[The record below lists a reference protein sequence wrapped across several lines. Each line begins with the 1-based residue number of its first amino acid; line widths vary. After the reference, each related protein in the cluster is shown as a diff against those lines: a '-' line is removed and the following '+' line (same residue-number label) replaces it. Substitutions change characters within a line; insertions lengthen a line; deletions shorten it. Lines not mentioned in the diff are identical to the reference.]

1 MNTKTKRMAIY
12 VAILLVFI
20 MIGSAV
26 GIIAGTLKT
35 APRLEDVR
43 FNPKMTTTL
52 YDVHDEV
59 VARIFKENRLP
70 VPLEEIP
77 KTLQAAVIAIEDQ
90 KFYEHHGLNF
100 LAILRAL
107 VTDILHGEKVQ
118 GGSTITQQL
127 AKNAFL
133 TNEKT
138 FMRKIK
144 EAVWAIQIERKY
156 TKDEILETYLNEI
169 YFGHGAYGVE
179 AASQLYFGKSVKQLN
194 LPEAALLA
202 GVTRGPG
209 YYSPYINM
217 EAARRRRNTVLEVM
231 ADVGY
236 ITRDQAENA
245 KKAPITVVGLKP
257 GRAHAPYFVDY
268 VVQRLLDKYG
278 EAQVYG
284 GGLKVYTSLDLKMQL
299 AAEKALL
306 DLLPKGKVDEN
317 KLQQPQGALIAIDP
331 HSGYIKA
338 MVGGRGEDKF
348 NRAVQAVRQPGS
360 AMKPFVY
367 IAAIDRGYTPAQII
381 DDSPVEYSMPD
392 GSIWTPQNVDSKF
405 RGPITLRNALE
416 QSVNVVAIK
425 LLDQIGAGTVIEY
438 AKKMGITTLVERG
451 TLNDRNLSLALGG
464 ITRGVTPLE
473 ITAAYG
479 VLANQGILVDPIAI
493 VRVEDRDG
501 NVLEENRAKKQIVLS
516 EQTSYIITDML
527 KGVITRGTGQ
537 NAAIGRPAAGKTGT
551 TSEYTDAWFV
561 GYTPDLV
568 ASVWMGNDNPKEK
581 LIFGDVKFASWRSA
595 QIWGAFMS
603 QALSDTPVRDFPV
616 PADIVTANIDV
627 DTGLLATDRCIN
639 IRTEVFVRGTEPT
652 QYCDAHDHDFGAG
665 GNPSPANPTTPEN
678 QTTAG
683 KPVSPASPS
692 NPGTNPNNQS
702 TSPGGAKGT
711 EKPPEGNALRNGTG
725 SPVGLGPSVPGQT
738 SQPPA
743 QPTTSNSIRPPV
755 ANLIKLEICTDHGLL
770 ATDACPRG
778 QVVTRWYKRDTGQEV
793 NSAGAVVP
801 NSFAP
806 TYYCDVHKKP

>member
-1 MNTKTKRMAIY
+1 MNIKTKRMAIY

-26 GIIAGTLKT
+26 GIIAGTLKSV
-35 APRLEDVR
+35 PRLEDVR

-70 VPLEEIP
+70 VSLDEIP
-77 KTLQAAVIAIEDQ
+77 KTLQAAVISIEDQ

-100 LAILRAL
+100 MAILRAL
-107 VTDILHGEKVQ
+107 ITDVLHGEVVQ

-127 AKNAFL
+127 AKIAFL
-133 TNEKT
+133 TNEQT
-138 FMRKIK
+138 FVRKIK
-144 EAVWAIQIERKY
+144 DAVWAIQIERKY

-169 YFGHGAYGVE
+169 YLGHGAYGVE
-179 AASQLYFGKSVKQLN
+179 AASQLYFGKSAKQLN
-194 LPEAALLA
+194 LPESALLA
-202 GVTRGPG
+202 GILRGPE
-209 YYSPYINM
+209 YYSPYVNM
-217 EAARRRRNTVLEVM
+217 EAARRRRNTVLNVM
-231 ADVGY
+231 ADLGY
-236 ITRDQAENA
+236 ITRAQAESA
-245 KKAPITVVGLKP
+245 KKAPITVVGLKQN
-257 GRAHAPYFVDY
+257 RAHAPYFVDY
-268 VVQRLLDKYG
+268 VLQQLLDKYG
-278 EAQVYG
+278 EAQVYS
-284 GGLKVYTSLDLKMQL
+284 GGLKIYTSLDLKMQL

-306 DLLPKGKVDEN
+306 DLLPKGKIDEN

-367 IAAIDRGYTPAQII
+367 IAAIDRGYTTAQVI

-392 GSIWTPQNVDSKF
+392 GSLWTPQNVDNKF
-405 RGPITLRNALE
+405 RGPITLRTALE
-416 QSVNVVAIK
+416 QSVNIVAIK
-425 LLDQIGAGTVIEY
+425 LLDQIGAGTAIEY
-438 AKKMGITTLVERG
+438 AKKMGITTLVEKG

-464 ITRGVTPLE
+464 ITRGVTPME
-473 ITAAYG
+473 MTTAYG
-479 VLANQGILVDPIAI
+479 ALANQGILVEPVSI

-501 NVLEENRAKKQIVLS
+501 NVLEENRAKKQIVLN
-516 EQTSYIITDML
+516 EQTSYIVTDML

-551 TSEYTDAWFV
+551 TSDYTDAWFV

-581 LIFGDVKFASWRSA
+581 LVFGDVKFASWRSA
-595 QIWGAFMS
+595 QIWAAFMS
-603 QALSDTPVRDFPV
+603 QALVDTPVRDFPV
-616 PADIVTANIDV
+616 PEGIVTANIDA
-627 DTGLLATDRCIN
+627 DTGLLATAGCTN
-639 IRTEVFVRGTEPT
+639 VRTEVFISGTEPT
-652 QYCDAHDHDFGAG
+652 QYCNVHEHDAGLG
-665 GNPSPANPTTPEN
+665 GNPPGNPQN
-678 QTTAG
+678 
-683 KPVSPASPS
+683 PS
-692 NPGTNPNNQS
+692 NPAISPGTTGPNGTTTNGTGPNNQS
-702 TSPGGAKGT
+702 TPPAGVKGT
-711 EKPPEGNALRNGTG
+711 EKPPENNTLNNTLNNNLRNDIG
-725 SPVGLGPSVPGQT
+725 SAT
-738 SQPPA
+738 SPA
-743 QPTTSNSIRPPV
+743 QPASSNAARPPV

-770 ATDACPRG
+770 ATDACPRS

-801 NSFAP
+801 GSFAP

>member
-1 MNTKTKRMAIY
+1 MNIKTKRMAIY

-26 GIIAGTLKT
+26 GIIAGTLKSV
-35 APRLEDVR
+35 PRLEDVR

-70 VPLEEIP
+70 VSLEEIP
-77 KTLQAAVIAIEDQ
+77 KTFQAAVISIEDQ

-100 LAILRAL
+100 MAILRAL
-107 VTDILHGEKVQ
+107 ITDILHGEVVQ

-127 AKNAFL
+127 AKIAFL
-133 TNEKT
+133 TNEQT
-138 FMRKIK
+138 FVRKIK
-144 EAVWAIQIERKY
+144 DAVWAIQIERKY

-169 YFGHGAYGVE
+169 YLGHGAYGVE
-179 AASQLYFGKSVKQLN
+179 AASQLYFGKSVKRLN
-194 LPEAALLA
+194 LPESALLA
-202 GVTRGPG
+202 GIIRGPE
-209 YYSPYINM
+209 YYSPYVNM
-217 EAARRRRNTVLEVM
+217 EAARRRRNTVLNVM
-231 ADVGY
+231 ADLGY
-236 ITRDQAENA
+236 ITRDQAESA
-245 KKAPITVVGLKP
+245 KKAPITVVGLKQN
-257 GRAHAPYFVDY
+257 RAHAPYFVDY
-268 VVQRLLDKYG
+268 VLQQLLDKYG
-278 EAQVYG
+278 EAQVYS
-284 GGLKVYTSLDLKMQL
+284 GGLKIYTSLDLKMQL

-306 DLLPKGKVDEN
+306 DLLPNGKIDEN

-367 IAAIDRGYTPAQII
+367 MAAIDRGYTTAQVI

-392 GSIWTPQNVDSKF
+392 GSIWAPQNVDNKF
-405 RGPITLRNALE
+405 RGPITLRTALE
-416 QSVNVVAIK
+416 QSVNIVAIK
-425 LLDQIGAGTVIEY
+425 LLDQIGAGTAIEY
-438 AKKMGITTLVERG
+438 AKKMGITTLVEKG

-464 ITRGVTPLE
+464 ITRGVTPME
-473 ITAAYG
+473 MTTAYG
-479 VLANQGILVDPIAI
+479 VLANQGILVEPVSI

-501 NVLEENRAKKQIVLS
+501 NVLEENRAKKQIVLN

-551 TSEYTDAWFV
+551 TSDYTDAWFV

-581 LIFGDVKFASWRSA
+581 LVFGDVKFASWRSA
-595 QIWGAFMS
+595 QIWAAFMS
-603 QALSDTPVRDFPV
+603 QALVDTPVRDFPV
-616 PADIVTANIDV
+616 PEGIVTADIDA
-627 DTGLLATDRCIN
+627 DTGLLATAECTN
-639 IRTEVFVRGTEPT
+639 VRTEVFISGTEPT
-652 QYCDAHDHDFGAG
+652 QYCNVHEHDAGLG
-665 GNPSPANPTTPEN
+665 GNPPGNPPQN
-678 QTTAG
+678 
-683 KPVSPASPS
+683 PS
-692 NPGTNPNNQS
+692 NPATGPNGTSPNTTGPNNQS
-702 TSPGGAKGT
+702 TPPGNT
-711 EKPPEGNALRNGTG
+711 LNNNLRNDTG
-725 SPVGLGPSVPGQT
+725 SATSPALVRAPQT
-738 SQPPA
+738 PA
-743 QPTTSNSIRPPV
+743 QPSSSNAAQPPV

-770 ATDACPRG
+770 ATDACPRS

-801 NSFAP
+801 GSFAP